1 MHGAGPGSLRI
12 PSFVDDVISAMKQMG
27 KSLFTSAY
35 VAKQSLSAS
44 DSVHRYVDRGNLPK
58 ERKHSTTEGSL

>member
-27 KSLFTSAY
+27 SSLPRSILIEIEGY
-35 VAKQSLSAS
+35 SQLSLNSQTC
-44 DSVHRYVDRGNLPK
+44 RLK
-58 ERKHSTTEGSL
+58 ESSEKMETFED